1 MDVHVGL
8 TLVHFSA
15 QRYTLFVR
23 DQGGSLVPPYT
34 HGSDSLFLAVW
45 GLLSSTFRLKATL
58 ISWSNP
64 GDVSL
69 SVIKAA
75 QADECTSLYS
85 GPTFPDVDDMLMKRP
100 QRQRAYGQLPSAFF
114 LLRDYEYAYDT

>member
-1 MDVHVGL
+1 
-8 TLVHFSA
+8 
-15 QRYTLFVR
+15 
-23 DQGGSLVPPYT
+23 VPPYT